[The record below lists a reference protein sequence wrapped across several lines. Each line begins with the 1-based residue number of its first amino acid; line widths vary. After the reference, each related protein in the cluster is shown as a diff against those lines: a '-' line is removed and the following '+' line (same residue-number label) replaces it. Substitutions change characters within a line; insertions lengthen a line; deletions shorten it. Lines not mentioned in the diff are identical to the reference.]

1 MSIQGDSRGP
11 LGSAIS
17 IDLGTIGD
25 TFVPIPVGKF
35 IPRNITAT
43 NASATLAAS
52 TAQLALY
59 TGAAAS
65 GTAIVAPAVLT
76 SLTASTLFSDR
87 TIVAGAVATT
97 VFTPTYNATEG
108 AYGIYARVTV
118 AGTAGTTCDLHV
130 FGDAVK

>member
-25 TFVPIPVGKF
+25 TFVPIPVGRF

-43 NASATLAAS
+43 NASGTLAAS
-52 TAQLALY
+52 TAQLAVY
-59 TGAAAS
+59 TGPAAS
-65 GTAIVAPAVLT
+65 GTAIVAAAVLT
-76 SLTASTLFSDR
+76 SLTTSVLFSDR
-87 TIVAGAVATT
+87 TIAAATT
-97 VFTPTYNATEG
+97 VFTPVYNSTEG
-108 AYGIYARVTV
+108 AYGVYVRITV
-118 AGTAGTTCDLHV
+118 AGTAGTTCDLHI